1 MNVHRLVDRVSR
13 YGEQIETPLRS
24 QETGTERHLVKVATF
39 NINNIN
45 KRLDNLLAWLAKA
58 EPDVVSL
65 QELKAEQDAF
75 PVNAL
80 RALGYE
86 AVWQGERS
94 WNGVAILARN
104 IERNSVPVLTRT
116 SLPGNLNPKGRHSE
130 DRHHEDHHS
139 QDRQARYIEAA
150 VQGVLITS
158 IYLPNGNP
166 QPGPKFNYKLAW
178 FERLIAH
185 AAELMASGAPVV
197 LAGDYNVVPT
207 PQDIYPT
214 RSLDNNALIQPESR
228 QAFARLLAQGW
239 TDAMRKLHPD
249 GPLWTF
255 WDYKFERWQKD
266 KGMRLDHFLLSPNL
280 SARLVEG
287 GVDRWAR
294 GQENASD
301 HAPTWIMLDL

>member
-1 MNVHRLVDRVSR
+1 
-13 YGEQIETPLRS
+13 LR
-24 QETGTERHLVKVATF
+24 VATF

-45 KRLDNLLAWLAKA
+45 KRLDNLLAWLSKA

-65 QELKAEQDAF
+65 QELKAEQEEF

-80 RALGYE
+80 RTLGYE

-104 IERNSVPVLTRT
+104 HVPVLTCT
-116 SLPGNLNPKGRHSE
+116 SLPGNP
-130 DRHHEDHHS
+130 EDH
-139 QDRQARYIEAA
+139 QARYIEAA

-185 AAELMASGAPVV
+185 AAELMASGAPGV

-207 PQDIYPT
+207 PQDIYLVPT
-214 RSLDNNALIQPESR
+214 GLKLGLGRIGFHTFRHTYRAWLDETGAPVGVQQKLMRHAHVSTTMDQYGNASALAKRKANRPIVQ
-228 QAFARLLAQGW
+228 RLLQRPA
-239 TDAMRKLHPD
+239 
-249 GPLWTF
+249 
-255 WDYKFERWQKD
+255 
-266 KGMRLDHFLLSPNL
+266 N
-280 SARLVEG
+280 
-287 GVDRWAR
+287 
-294 GQENASD
+294 QEVS
-301 HAPTWIMLDL
+301 IQ

>member
-1 MNVHRLVDRVSR
+1 M
-13 YGEQIETPLRS
+13 
-24 QETGTERHLVKVATF
+24 KVATF

-65 QELKAEQDAF
+65 QELKAEQQAF

-80 RALGYE
+80 RTLGYE

-94 WNGVAILARN
+94 WNGVSILARN
-104 IERNSVPVLTRT
+104 QVPVLTRT
-116 SLPGNLNPKGRHSE
+116 SLPGDSE
-130 DRHHEDHHS
+130 VHKKDH
-139 QDRQARYIEAA
+139 QARYIEAA

-214 RSLDNNALIQPESR
+214 RSLDNNALIQPQSR

-239 TDAMRKLHPD
+239 TDALRKLHPA

-280 SARLVEG
+280 SVRLVDG
-287 GVDRWAR
+287 SIDRWAR
-294 GQENASD
+294 GQEKASD

>member
-1 MNVHRLVDRVSR
+1 M
-13 YGEQIETPLRS
+13 
-24 QETGTERHLVKVATF
+24 KVATF

-65 QELKAEQDAF
+65 QELKAEQGAF

-104 IERNSVPVLTRT
+104 HVPVLTRK
-116 SLPGNLNPKGRHSE
+116 SLPGNPEGHVSE
-130 DRHHEDHHS
+130 NRNRYPETRIHEDHYPEDH
-139 QDRQARYIEAA
+139 QARYIEAA
-150 VQGVLITS
+150 VQGVLFTS

-185 AAELMASGAPVV
+185 AAGLMASGAPVV

-239 TDAMRKLHPD
+239 TDAMRKLHPH

-280 SARLVEG
+280 SARLVDG

-301 HAPTWIMLDL
+301 HAPTWITLDL